1 MRLLL
6 DTHAVLWA
14 AEGDP
19 RLGSEAATVL
29 RHCSPGEA
37 AISDLTLLEIAMLAK
52 KGRVTFSIPLRE
64 YLRRLQS
71 NYPVLTVNADIAAL
85 ALELELPG
93 ADPFDRTIVATAIH
107 HQLPLATRDRA
118 ITAANIVRTIW

>member
-1 MRLLL
+1 
-6 DTHAVLWA
+6 
-14 AEGDP
+14 
-19 RLGSEAATVL
+19 LGSEAATVL

-71 NYPVLTVNADIAAL
+71 NYYPVLTVNADIAAL

-93 ADPFDRTIVATAIH
+93 ADPFDGTIVATAIH